1 MMLLMKKT
9 AREIAAE
16 NVRRLM
22 GQQTQKAFG
31 KKCGVSQTGLGY
43 LLRPKNIQMKSPKLD
58 TLEKIAM
65 AHELE
70 TWQLLV
76 DPETFGKE
84 LADAMRRP
92 AIGDTNTKLADWSAK
107 AKAEAPE
114 PAKAHTSG
122 KGAKR

>member
-1 MMLLMKKT
+1 MMEDVKKT
-9 AREIAAE
+9 AWDIAAE

-22 GQQTQKAFG
+22 GQMTQKAFG

-43 LLRPKNIQMKSPKLD
+43 LLRPGNPAMKSPKLD
-58 TLEKIAM
+58 TLEKIAT

-92 AIGDTNTKLADWSAK
+92 AVGDTNSKLADWSAK
-107 AKAEAPE
+107 TKTAG
-114 PAKAHTSG
+114 PAAVKVTSSG
-122 KGAKR
+122 RGAKR